1 MTPTNPEHW
10 KQIETLYHGVL
21 ESDGAARETL
31 LQRADPEVRRAVE
44 DLLVQ
49 TDSQDGPLDHPAW
62 QIGIQQNP
70 TDLEL
75 ASGQQLGPYVVEAE
89 IGAGGMGR
97 VYLANDARLN
107 RVVAIKVSTALFTH
121 GFEHEAKAIAALNH
135 PHICQIYDVGPNYL
149 VLEYVDGSPIVVA
162 RQPPMA
168 LSRILKLAIQIA
180 SAIEAA
186 HSRGIIHRDLKP
198 GNILVTPAGVAK
210 LLDFGLAK
218 RIPGMGLL
226 GTEKHTPIAT
236 QTGTVGMIVG
246 TPAYMSPEQAEGR
259 LIDTRSDIFSF
270 GAILYEMLAGR
281 RAFQGASTASVL
293 GAVLHKE
300 PDPINAPPALMA
312 IVHKCL
318 AKSPDNRFQSASE
331 LLAALERSSTSAGS
345 TLLDRMGA
353 HKVAVASAC
362 VLVFVVSV
370 ALGVYRPTHTTAPI
384 DSIAVLPLEMES
396 KDPEAT
402 YISDGISASI
412 NNSLAQLSGLKVTP
426 NSVAAHYKG
435 KAADFQ
441 KIGHTLGVETVLS
454 GRVVQHGNTLSIG
467 IELDNVKSG
476 KQIWGQQYTGQTSDL
491 LLVQR
496 DISKE
501 VSQRLR
507 SQLSADD
514 QQKLAVGST
523 TNPEAYQL
531 FLKGQHYTDKFT
543 KDGFDKGIEY
553 LNQAI
558 ALDPKYSSAYS
569 ALAYNYINQ
578 DDWFLEPRKSAPKA
592 REAALQALSLNEN
605 DAEAHVVLA
614 IESQWYEWDWIAA
627 EREFKRAI
635 EIAPDSGDAHGYYSW
650 FLPSMGRN
658 HEAVD
663 EATLLVRLSPLST
676 GGNGNLG
683 SVFVFTHQWDK
694 AIEQLRS
701 AIDLDRNYWFDYC
714 FLGRAYEQKERLPE
728 AIKTFQQGLALEDN
742 VELWSGLG
750 HAYAI
755 SGNRAEAQK
764 VLDRLQEMSAH
775 RYIAPYNFA
784 VIYAGLGKKDEAF
797 AWLNRAYEAHSY
809 FLVVYLNTD
818 PRLDILRSD
827 ALFSDLRRRI
837 GLPAL

>member
-1 MTPTNPEHW
+1 MTATNPERW

-21 ESDGAARETL
+21 ESDGAGREAL

-44 DLLVQ
+44 DLLVH
-49 TDSQDGPLDHPAW
+49 TDSEDGPLDRPAW
-62 QIGIQQNP
+62 QIGSQPDP

-75 ASGQQLGPYVVEAE
+75 SPGQQLGPYVVEAE

-97 VYLANDARLN
+97 VYRANDARLN
-107 RVVAIKVSTALFTH
+107 RVVAIKVSTALFT
-121 GFEHEAKAIAALNH
+121 GRFEHEAKAIAALNH

-149 VLEYVDGSPIVVA
+149 VMEYVDGAPIVVA
-162 RQPPMA
+162 GQPPMA
-168 LSRILKLAIQIA
+168 LSRILQLAIQIA

-198 GNILVTPAGVAK
+198 GNILVTPAGMAK

-218 RIPGMGLL
+218 RIPGKGLL
-226 GTEKHTPIAT
+226 GPAEHTLNAT
-236 QTGTVGMIVG
+236 QTGTVGTIMG
-246 TPAYMSPEQAEGR
+246 TPAYMSPEQAEGGP
-259 LIDTRSDIFSF
+259 IDARSDIFSF
-270 GAILYEMLAGR
+270 GTILYEMLAGR
-281 RAFQGASTASVL
+281 RAFQGASAASVL
-293 GAVLHKE
+293 GAVLHKD
-300 PDPINAPPALMA
+300 PDPIHAPPALTA
-312 IVHKCL
+312 IVQKCL
-318 AKSPDNRFQSASE
+318 AKSPDDRFQSASD
-331 LLAALERSSTSAGS
+331 LLAALERSSTHGGSA
-345 TLLDRMGA
+345 LLDRLKA
-353 HKVAVASAC
+353 HKMAVTSAC
-362 VLVFVVSV
+362 AIVLVVSV
-370 ALGVYRPTHTTAPI
+370 ALGVYRKSHTPGSI

-412 NNSLAQLSGLKVTP
+412 NNSLAQLPGLKVTP

-441 KIGHTLGVETVLS
+441 KIGDKLGVETVLS
-454 GRVVQHGNTLSIG
+454 GRVVQHGDTLSIA
-467 IELDNVKSG
+467 IELDDVKSG
-476 KQIWGQQYTGQTSDL
+476 KQIWGQQYTRQTSDL

-507 SQLSADD
+507 SHLSADD
-514 QQKLAVGST
+514 QQKLVVGST

-543 KDGFDKGIEY
+543 KDGFDKGIDY

-558 ALDPKYSSAYS
+558 ALDPNYSRAYS

-578 DDWFLEPRKSAPKA
+578 DDWFMEPRKSAPKA
-592 REAALQALSLNEN
+592 REAAMKALSLNET

-614 IESQWYEWDWIAA
+614 IESQWYEWDWVAA

-635 EIAPDSGDAHGYYSW
+635 EIAPGSGDAHGYYSW

-658 HEAVD
+658 REAID
-663 EATLLVRLSPLST
+663 EATLLVRLNPLST
-676 GGNGNLG
+676 GDNGNLG

-701 AIDLDRNYWFDYC
+701 AIDLDRDYWFDYC
-714 FLGRAYEQKERLPE
+714 FLGRAYEQEGRLPE

-742 VELWSGLG
+742 IELWSGLG
-750 HAYAI
+750 HSYAI

-764 VLDRLQEMSAH
+764 VLDHLQEMSTH
-775 RYIAPYNFA
+775 RYIAPYNVA

-797 AWLNRAYEAHSY
+797 AWLNRAYDARSY
-809 FLVVYLNTD
+809 LLAVYLNTD
-818 PRLDILRSD
+818 PRLDALRSD
-827 ALFSDLRRRI
+827 ARFTDLRRRI